1 MQERAQQSCHA
12 TRSCWFF
19 FSPKATAVVDVVVKR
34 IPKLV
39 VVAAVGEQQQ
49 QYVVGC
55 GRHRRVHV
63 HDAEEESH
71 QGANQRGCY
80 RIERKSR
87 AAACERS

>member
-49 QYVVGC
+49 YVVGC
-55 GRHRRVHV
+55 GRYRRVHV